1 MHRLAHTGINDLKQ
15 CMVHFSVKPI
25 FQPICRLLCCSISFL
40 FSVVFFCDYIDIFFR
55 FLPTVGTWGD
65 VWVNTFLEYK
75 LQMNDLITF
84 VDVFLGWTK
93 KKNLFY
99 IYLIFF
105 SGCWRWF
112 LFLETPISCFF
123 HHHHKCFYTY
133 REILCRSLAL

>member
-84 VDVFLGWTK
+84 VDVFLG
-93 KKNLFY
+93 
-99 IYLIFF
+99 
-105 SGCWRWF
+105 
-112 LFLETPISCFF
+112 
-123 HHHHKCFYTY
+123 
-133 REILCRSLAL
+133 